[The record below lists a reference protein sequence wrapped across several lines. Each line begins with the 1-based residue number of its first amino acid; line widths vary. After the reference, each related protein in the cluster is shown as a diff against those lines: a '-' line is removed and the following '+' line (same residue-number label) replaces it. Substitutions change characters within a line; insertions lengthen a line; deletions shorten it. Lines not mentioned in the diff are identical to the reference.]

1 MAEQNLRANSGVKT
15 GLYRGARTYFI
26 PTEFDTSTSK
36 YKLLT
41 THPDGT
47 STVPDHILLP
57 LEETSS
63 IKKVLEN
70 WEVTAVDGLI
80 AKSEKKLKTVEY
92 KSKLLQ
98 RDVATLE
105 LDETWA
111 GVQGILIME
120 GFLVG
125 APVDEQEYVAI
136 FGEIQRNES
145 ELDSKEGRPEFLFK
159 GVGNDVAIA
168 IKAGGDI
175 VPPDLTPA
183 IDITIPARKMYK
195 RVAAAA

>member
-1 MAEQNLRANSGVKT
+1 MAAENLRENSSVKI

-26 PTEFDTSTSK
+26 PVEFDGTK
-36 YKLLT
+36 YTLLT
-41 THPDGT
+41 TPPEGALA
-47 STVPDHILLP
+47 VPDHILLP

-92 KSKLLQ
+92 KSKFLQ

-105 LDETWA
+105 FDEIWA
-111 GVQGILIME
+111 GVPGILIME
-120 GFLVG
+120 GFLAG

-168 IKAGGDI
+168 IKAAGDI
-175 VPPDLTPA
+175 VPPVLVPA